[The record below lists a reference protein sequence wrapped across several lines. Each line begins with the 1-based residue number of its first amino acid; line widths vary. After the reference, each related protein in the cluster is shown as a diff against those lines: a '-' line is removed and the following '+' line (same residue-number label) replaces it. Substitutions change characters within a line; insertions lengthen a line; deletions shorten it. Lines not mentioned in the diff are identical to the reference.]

1 MFIFDR
7 LNRAL
12 PFMVA
17 AEPKVSRNIEFQF
30 RRLISTPGGIYAL
43 VDYVNFKGE
52 GILDGESYKGHR
64 WGLLQVL
71 KSMRGKDEG
80 LGALKEFS
88 ACAGRLLKIRVRNT
102 PAGVHEERWLPV
114 WERRLKTYVDSYGMF
129 KNSAAQL

>member
-1 MFIFDR
+1 
-7 LNRAL
+7 
-12 PFMVA
+12 
-17 AEPKVSRNIEFQF
+17 
-30 RRLISTPGGIYAL
+30 
-43 VDYVNFKGE
+43 
-52 GILDGESYKGHR
+52 
-64 WGLLQVL
+64 
-71 KSMRGKDEG
+71 